1 MEIRRMRILIKNRQ
15 RTLKL
20 KTGNIRKLAVQ
31 ILQIL
36 RFTNG
41 ELSLLFVSD
50 GTMRSFNRCYR
61 KIDQTTDVLSFPF
74 QEFPLPKNT
83 FPSSKGI
90 PIPLGDIIISIP
102 RALKQA
108 KERNISKDSELF
120 TLLVHGILHL
130 FGYDHERSETEAKKM
145 RRKELLIQKAFRN
158 QLPVLTKK

>member
-1 MEIRRMRILIKNRQ
+1 M
-15 RTLKL
+15 
-20 KTGNIRKLAVQ
+20 
-31 ILQIL
+31 L

-50 GTMRSFNRCYR
+50 GTMRSLNRYYR

-83 FPSSKGI
+83 FPSSKRM

-102 RALKQA
+102 RTLKQA
-108 KERNISKDSELF
+108 KEHKTSKDSELF
-120 TLLVHGILHL
+120 ALLLHGILHL
-130 FGYDHERSETEAKKM
+130 FGYDHEKSQTEAKKM
-145 RRKELLIQKAFRN
+145 RRKELMIQKAFRD